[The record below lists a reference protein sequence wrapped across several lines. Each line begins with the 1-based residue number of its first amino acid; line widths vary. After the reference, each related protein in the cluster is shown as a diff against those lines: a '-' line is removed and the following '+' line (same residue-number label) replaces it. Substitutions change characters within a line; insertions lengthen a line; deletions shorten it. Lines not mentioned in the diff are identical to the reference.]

1 MRELRSVPLGH
12 AGARGGCRPHKSRT
26 PKSCR
31 GKTRS
36 PKISLSA
43 AVLGFSVLLFS
54 ALLALGM
61 PGALAQGDTIL
72 AASDRVKVTVF
83 GQLDLSGEFEVDAAG
98 FISMP
103 LVGKIAAANGGP
115 QHLEAAIEEELLDGY
130 LKNPRVSV
138 EVLSL
143 RSIFVL
149 GEVGVP
155 GSYPYT
161 SGLTALKAVAL
172 AGGFTYR
179 ARKNGLRVTRAS
191 EPEKG
196 EQKIAGGTAVSPGD
210 IVVVPERFF

>member
-1 MRELRSVPLGH
+1 MQAR
-12 AGARGGCRPHKSRT
+12 AGGGCQYTESRL
-26 PKSCR
+26 R
-31 GKTRS
+31 VRS
-36 PKISLSA
+36 TAPRSSA
-43 AVLGFSVLLFS
+43 AVLGLGALLL
-54 ALLALGM
+54 AVLLALGS
-61 PGALAQGDTIL
+61 ATAIAQADTIL

-83 GQLDLSGEFEVDAAG
+83 GQADLSGEFEVDAAG

-161 SGLTALKAVAL
+161 FGLTALKAVAL